1 MDKALRLEKMLP
13 NGKGLWI
20 PIDHGLSDY
29 PNPGLEDIES
39 LIRKLIDA
47 KVDVIV
53 AQKGLVS
60 HFSHLCEG
68 TQTNMVIHLSAST
81 RHGGDDVGKKILVG
95 NPSEILS
102 RGGIGAS
109 AQANIGTNGEAGM
122 LEALGKVTTDSHHIG
137 LPVLGMVYARGP
149 NLNPVP
155 GDKTQGVAQA
165 ARIAFEIGC
174 DIAKTTWTGDS
185 ESFKQVTSSAPIP
198 MLVAGGANTGDTLSV
213 LLMVEEAM
221 KAGASG
227 VCMGRQVFAHEY
239 PKKMAMALRRI
250 IHDGHSAEEAAD
262 EFNL

>member
-1 MDKALRLEKMLP
+1 MDKALRMEKMLP
-13 NGKGLWI
+13 KGKGLWI

-29 PNPGLEDIES
+29 PNPGLEDTES
-39 LIRKLIDA
+39 LIRKLIEA

-81 RHGGDDVGKKILVG
+81 RHGGGDVGRKVLVG

-109 AQANIGTNGEAGM
+109 AQVNMGTDGEAGM

-137 LPVLGMVYARGP
+137 LPVLGMVYARGS
-149 NLNPVP
+149 NLNPVS

-185 ESFKQVTSSAPIP
+185 ESFKQVTSAAPIP
-198 MLVAGGANTGDTLSV
+198 MLVAGGANTSDTRSV
-213 LLMVEEAM
+213 LIMVEEAM

-239 PKKMAMALRRI
+239 PGKMAMALRRI
-250 IHDGHSAEEAAD
+250 IHDGLTAKEAAD